1 MLIGYFKQTLK
12 MYVLSYNL
20 LLSMVHATKCAIPRW
35 EYFKKKKI
43 VFSMG
48 EKWLTKVAQHDLMEE
63 KINGACKA

>member
-1 MLIGYFKQTLK
+1 MFSVITCYFQWYMPQSVQFPDGNTLK
-12 MYVLSYNL
+12 
-20 LLSMVHATKCAIPRW
+20 K
-35 EYFKKKKI
+35 KKKKI